1 MLTLVAL
8 PVLYAENRSTQ
19 DQRPTAV
26 AAAGLGDAIN
36 LGGSSS
42 GTEPVETTAA
52 VAEPFL
58 APPVTLAPTS
68 TDGPKQ
74 IAVRAPAAATVVQ
87 GRGTYKQWPDGWW
100 VANPCDV
107 PGAPNGET
115 ITVENIDN
123 GFTAQCINMA
133 DGPGPGPGEQLQVVL
148 DTDVFLRLADLAE
161 APVPLQLSW

>member
-1 MLTLVAL
+1 VLTLVAL

-19 DQRPTAV
+19 NERPTAV
-26 AAAGLGDAIN
+26 AAAGLGDAIV

-42 GTEPVETTAA
+42 PSETSASTTN

-68 TDGPKQ
+68 TDAPKE
-74 IAVRAPAAATVVQ
+74 IAVRAPAADTVVQ
-87 GRGTYKQWPDGWW
+87 ARGTYKQWPDGWW

-133 DGPGPGPGEQLQVVL
+133 DEAGPGPGEQLEVVL
-148 DTDVFLRLADLAE
+148 DTDVFLGLADLAE